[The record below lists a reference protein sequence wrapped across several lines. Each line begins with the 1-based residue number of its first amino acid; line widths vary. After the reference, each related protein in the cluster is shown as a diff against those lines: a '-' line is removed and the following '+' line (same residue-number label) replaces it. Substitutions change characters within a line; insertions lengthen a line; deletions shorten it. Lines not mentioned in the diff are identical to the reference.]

1 MKKERNMQ
9 NASTR
14 NRLYFIHAAIA
25 VAIMTF
31 FRFIPPFGE
40 MTPLGME
47 LLGIF
52 IGLLWA
58 WIKCDM
64 VWPSV
69 LAFIFLGFSSYVDS
83 GTIALASAF
92 GNPLIQLIIWLLV
105 FSAILTVSGISEQI
119 AQRLIASKYTKGRPW
134 VLSMVILAAV
144 YVGSAFGAAFA
155 LILICWEFVYTISK
169 QVGYSK
175 DDKWPKMMIVSI
187 VFTSCIGLVVMPFS
201 VGVVASFGYLSAASE
216 GLFGNY
222 NYFNYLIFSLIFSF
236 SILGIFMLMNKFIV
250 RPDMSKLKEV
260 HVDMGEIPPFN
271 TKQKLA
277 LGALIVLVLVTVL
290 PSILPANIQVYMN
303 MIGTPL
309 LVLAVPAFITIF
321 RDKEGKSYYTFQE
334 LASIGIFWNMMFMV
348 AAAVTM
354 GAALSS
360 PDSGFNAT
368 FISAFMPVLSGMSPY
383 MFTLVIVIVTLVL
396 TNLINN
402 AVVGAIMVPLMYSI
416 ATTVGANP
424 LLVTVLII
432 FASNLGLLLPS
443 ASPVGAMLAG
453 NKEWVKPNDVFYYCS
468 LYIIAA
474 LIAVAIIGI
483 PVGNLFFS

>member
-1 MKKERNMQ
+1 MKKVQ
-9 NASTR
+9 DGSTR

-25 VAIMTF
+25 ITIMIF

-69 LAFIFLGFSSYVDS
+69 LAFIFLGFSSYTPS
-83 GTIALASAF
+83 GTVSLSAAF
-92 GNPLIQLIIWLLV
+92 GNPLIQLILWLLV
-105 FSAILTVSGISEQI
+105 FSAILMVSGISEQI

-134 VLSMVILAAV
+134 VLSIVILAAV
-144 YVGSAFGAAFA
+144 YVGAAFGAAFA
-155 LILICWEFVYTISK
+155 LILICWEFVYVISE

-187 VFTSCIGLVVMPFS
+187 VFTSCVGLVVMPFS
-201 VGVVASFGYLSAASE
+201 VGVVATFGYLTAASD
-216 GLFGNY
+216 GLVGNY
-222 NYFNYLIFSLIFSF
+222 NYFSYLIFGLFFSF
-236 SILGIFMLMNKFIV
+236 VILAIFMLINKYIV
-250 RPDMSKLKEV
+250 RPDLSKLREV
-260 HVDMGEIPPFN
+260 NVDMGEIPPFN

-277 LGALIVLVLVTVL
+277 VGALIVLVLVTVL
-290 PSILPANIQVYMN
+290 PSILPANIQAYMN

-321 RDKEGKSYYTFQE
+321 RDKQGKPYFTFQE
-334 LASIGIFWNMMFMV
+334 LASGGIFWNMMFMV
-348 AAAVTM
+348 AAAITM
-354 GAALSS
+354 GSAISS
-360 PDSGFNAT
+360 PEAGFNAT
-368 FISAFMPVLSGMSPY
+368 FISAFMPILSGMSPY
-383 MFTLVIVIVTLVL
+383 MFTLVIIVVTLIL

-402 AVVGAIMVPLMYSI
+402 AVTGAIMVPLMYSFST
-416 ATTVGANP
+416 AVGANP
-424 LLVTVLII
+424 LLITALII

-453 NKEWVKPNDVFYYCS
+453 NKEWIKPNDVFYYCS
-468 LYIIAA
+468 LYILAVI
-474 LIAVAIIGI
+474 IAVATIGI
-483 PVGNLFFS
+483 PIGNLFFQ